1 MKINPFLLLVS
12 LFLFMLMPE
21 ILFAQSENPFSAKK
35 KTQQNTLPVTS
46 PTGTI
51 DSKNAQ
57 PISAKA
63 LPQTPASVAP
73 FGQLSL
79 PPVLSPRTQTLH
91 EMEIFRDGTNGLP
104 VFIESTNPVSAR
116 ASRSSSIEIEKASL
130 DYLEEIKSV
139 LPIKT
144 PKDEFE
150 VKSIS
155 EDAGLTHVKLQQTFE
170 GIPVYGS
177 EVMVHFVS
185 ADKVLFNGRY
195 EPTPTL
201 GDVIPEIT
209 AAAAELVALQDV
221 SAKTN
226 VVALTPEQ
234 ETLLKYYGPESELV
248 VYRTPG
254 YIRSQR
260 LAWHLT
266 LRPNFIRRYEYFIDA
281 KTGAILHSYDH
292 TCAIGPV
299 TGTAND
305 LGGVGRTVHS
315 FEYATNNF
323 VLLNMSKPM
332 YHGSNNNPQN
342 GDGYILTADFNNTS
356 TQNPSYNEITS
367 ANKNSWNATAVSAHY
382 NAGVAY
388 DYFQNTFGRISINGD
403 SGDIVSFINVQDEN
417 GPMDNAFWN
426 GAAMFYGN
434 GNQAFTPLAKSLD
447 VGGHEMTHGVVQG
460 TANLEYQDQSG
471 ALNESFADVFGVMI
485 DRDDWTLGETVV
497 KPAAFPSGAMRN
509 MANPHNGGSGLGSN
523 GWQPSHMNELYTG
536 SQDNGGVH
544 INSGIPNHAFYLI
557 ATAIG
562 KEKAEQIYYKTLR
575 DWLTRSSQFVDL
587 RVGVLN
593 AANTVAGVTA
603 ADKTAIS
610 NAFDQVGIP
619 GPGGSGGS
627 GGGTN
632 GQNYQYQL
640 PINPGPDFIVS
651 TDVNFSD
658 PVELYISST
667 TGTNFQ
673 ALSNTTPLSKIS
685 VTDDGS
691 EGYFVGDDHHIY
703 GLFMNAANPQEIKL
717 SNSAEWDNV
726 AISKDG
732 TRLAAI
738 SNSVDTSVYVFNLAA
753 NPITGV
759 KYRLYNP
766 TTAQGINTGDVL
778 YADAI
783 EWDYSGEYI
792 MYDAFNEI
800 TNISG
805 TNLEYWDVGF
815 LRAWNNATNNYGDGT
830 VTKLFSS
837 LQEGESVG
845 NAVFS
850 KNSAAVIAFDYF
862 TTSTSE
868 NYLLG
873 ANIETGDLGTI
884 YQNDMLS
891 YPSYSKADDKV
902 IFNAQ
907 TTGGDEVVAVIGLAT
922 TKITSTGSAT
932 GLIGDAKW
940 GVWYAKGSRN
950 INIAIEDELPI
961 EGDIR
966 LYPNPLSENLFV
978 EFDLKNTANV
988 RLELRDVSGKMI
1000 NATPNRLFSA
1010 GVFSSSIPVSSLSAG
1025 VYFMRIWVDD
1035 AAKTIKVVKTE

>member
-1 MKINPFLLLVS
+1 MKFNPFLRTFTHL
-12 LFLFMLMPE
+12 LFLLIPTFL
-21 ILFAQSENPFSAKK
+21 LAQNMDPFSSKK
-35 KTQQNTLPVTS
+35 KSQQIIPQTAN

-51 DSKNAQ
+51 DSKNVQILSGA
-57 PISAKA
+57 
-63 LPQTPASVAP
+63 TPHVNAANLTP
-73 FGQLSL
+73 FGHIAI
-79 PPVLSPRTQTLH
+79 PPVLTTRNQSLH
-91 EMEIFRDGTNGLP
+91 QIEVSRDQETGMP
-104 VFIESTNPVSAR
+104 VFIESTNPQSAR
-116 ASRSSSIEIEKASL
+116 ASFSSDTQAEAAAK
-130 DYLEEIKSV
+130 DYLEEIQSV
-139 LPIKT
+139 LSIQSAR
-144 PKDEFE
+144 DEFE
-150 VKSIS
+150 IKSIS
-155 EDAGLTHVKLQQTFE
+155 KDQNITHVKLSQIFE
-170 GIPVYGS
+170 GVPVYGA
-177 EVMVHFVS
+177 EIIVHFVS
-185 ADKVLFNGRY
+185 ADKILLNGRY
-195 EPTPTL
+195 EPTPAIT
-201 GDVIPEIT
+201 DVIPDIT
-209 AAAAELVALQDV
+209 PAAAALIALQDV
-221 SAKTN
+221 SAKANLVT
-226 VVALTPEQ
+226 LTEDQ
-234 ETLLKYYGPESELV
+234 EKLLNYFGPETELV
-248 VYRTPG
+248 IYRTPG

-266 LRPNFIRRYEYFIDA
+266 IRPNFIERYEYFVDA
-281 KTGAILHSYDH
+281 KTGAVLHAYDH
-292 TCAIGPV
+292 TCSIGPV
-299 TGTAND
+299 TGQAND
-305 LGGVGRTVHS
+305 LSGTSRTVNA

-323 VLLNMSKPM
+323 VLLNMAKSM
-332 YHGSNNNPQN
+332 YHGSSSNPQN
-342 GDGYILTADFNNTS
+342 GDGYIITADFNNTS

-367 ANKNSWNATAVSAHY
+367 GNKNSWNATAVSAHY

-388 DYFQNTFGRISINGD
+388 DYFLNTFGRVSINGD

-447 VGGHEMTHGVVQG
+447 VGGHEMTHGVVQS
-460 TANLEYQDQSG
+460 TANLEYQGQSG
-471 ALNESFADVFGVMI
+471 ALNESFADVFAVLI

-497 KPAAFPSGAMRN
+497 KTAVFPSGALRSMSD
-509 MANPHNGGSGLGSN
+509 PHNGGSGLNSN
-523 GWQPSHMNELYTG
+523 GWQPKHMNELYTG
-536 SQDNGGVH
+536 TQDNGGVH

-562 KEKAEQIYYKTLR
+562 KEKAEQIYYKTLK
-575 DWLTRSSQFVDL
+575 DWLTRSSKFVDL

-651 TDVNFSD
+651 TDVNNGD

-673 ALSNTTPLSKIS
+673 ALSNTTPYSKIS

-703 GLFMNAANPQEIKL
+703 GLYLNAANPQQTKL
-717 SNSAEWDNV
+717 TTSPEWDNV

-732 TRLAAI
+732 SRLAAI
-738 SNSVDTSVYVFNLAA
+738 SNSIDTSIYVFNLAA

-759 KYRLYNP
+759 KFRLYNP
-766 TTAQGINTGDVL
+766 TFAQGVSTGDVL

-792 MYDAFNEI
+792 MYDAYNEI
-800 TNISG
+800 TNVSG
-805 TNLEYWDVGF
+805 TNLEYWDVSF
-815 LRAWNNATNNYGDGT
+815 IRAWNNATNNYGDGT
-830 VTKLFSS
+830 VSKLFSN
-837 LQEGESVG
+837 LDEGESVG
-845 NAVFS
+845 NPVFS

-862 TTSTSE
+862 NTIDGT

-873 ANIETGDLGTI
+873 ANIETGDIGTI
-884 YQNDMLS
+884 FQNDRLS

-907 TTGGDEVVAVIGLAT
+907 TNTGVEVVAVIGLAAN
-922 TKITSTGSAT
+922 KISSAGNAT
-932 GLIGDAKW
+932 GLISDGKW
-940 GVWYAKGSRN
+940 GVWYAQGNRN
-950 INIAIEDELPI
+950 INIAIEDELPVD
-961 EGDIR
+961 GNIR
-966 LYPNPLSENLFV
+966 LYPNPVVSNMNL
-978 EFDLKNTANV
+978 EFDLKQPGVVRTEIMDLAGRIVSKSASERWTA
-988 RLELRDVSGKMI
+988 G
-1000 NATPNRLFSA
+1000 
-1010 GVFSSSIPVSSLSAG
+1010 PVSLTLSLENHPAG
-1025 VYFMRIWVDD
+1025 AYFVRIWVDN
-1035 AAKTIKVVKTE
+1035 AAKTLKVIKSE